1 MSVAVLFVE
10 DAPDDAELLLRELR
24 RGGLEVEWRRVE
36 TEPALREALVERR
49 WDVALLDYVLP
60 HFSALRALPVIHE
73 LDPDLPAI
81 VVSGTIGE
89 DVAVGAM
96 RAGAADYILKD
107 DLRRLVPA
115 VEREVR
121 EGLMKRERR
130 AAVAERDLSE
140 ARYRALYDQSP
151 AGVFL
156 YDDALRITEC
166 NERLAALLGVPR
178 ETLRGMDLGA
188 LRPPEMLQA
197 LRRALAGDNG
207 AFEGPY
213 TPAGSGATLFVAL
226 TTAPLRDGEGA
237 VVGGIAVVQ
246 DLTERQKFLGT
257 IRKLAYEDGVTG
269 LPNAAL
275 FRDRLRQA
283 VALAKRGRRG
293 LAVAIVDLDRFKQVN
308 DTLGRPGGDRLLR
321 SVGRRLRKALDDG
334 DTVGRIAAD
343 EFAVLLPA
351 VGEPDDVVA
360 VAESV
365 LGALRRR
372 YRIAG
377 HDLYVNASVG
387 LALYPSDASDA
398 EALLRFATEA
408 MQAQKRHGGNGW
420 RLYDESMSQRAVER
434 LRLESRLHL
443 ALERHEFV
451 VHYQPLVRGED
462 ARIVGLEALVRWQDP
477 DDGLVLP
484 GDFIPV
490 AEETGLIVPLGEE
503 VLAAACG
510 QMAAWVAQGL
520 APGRM
525 AVNLSARQFRQQ
537 DLVEVVQQAL
547 AESGLPP
554 RMLELEITESTAM
567 DDVAFTR
574 EVLGH
579 LRGLGVHSSLDDFGT
594 GYSSLSQLSTLPFD
608 VLKIDR
614 TFVAGIGRR
623 SSEAAIVRAV
633 IALGHEL
640 GLTVV
645 AEGVETREELAF
657 VREHGCDQVQGF
669 LFSRPVPAEEAT
681 ELVARGAF
689 AL

>member
-1 MSVAVLFVE
+1 
-10 DAPDDAELLLRELR
+10 
-24 RGGLEVEWRRVE
+24 VE
-36 TEPALREALVERR
+36 TEPALREALAARR

-60 HFSALRALPVIHE
+60 HFSALHALPVIHE

-115 VEREVR
+115 VGREVR
-121 EGLMKRERR
+121 DCAAKRERW
-130 AAVAERDLSE
+130 AAVAERDVSE

-156 YDDALRITEC
+156 YDDAFRITEC
-166 NERLAALLGVPR
+166 NERLAAIFGVPR
-178 ETLRGMDLGA
+178 ETLGGSDVGA
-188 LRPPEMLQA
+188 LSPPQLVDA

-207 AFEGPY
+207 AFEGPC
-213 TPAGSGATLFVAL
+213 TPAHTSAALSVAL
-226 TTAPLRDGEGA
+226 TAAPLRNGEGA
-237 VVGGIAVVQ
+237 VVGGFAVVK
-246 DLTERQKFLGT
+246 DLTEREEFLGT
-257 IRKLAYEDGVTG
+257 IRELAYEDGVTG
-269 LPNAAL
+269 LLNAAL

-283 VALAKRGRRG
+283 VTLAKRVRRG

-321 SVGRRLRKALDDG
+321 SVGNRLQKVLDDG
-334 DTVGRIAAD
+334 DTVARVAAD
-343 EFAVLLPA
+343 EYAVLLTS
-351 VGEPDDVVA
+351 VVEPDAAAA

-387 LALYPSDASDA
+387 LALYPTDAADA
-398 EALLRFATEA
+398 EALMRFATEA
-408 MQAQKRHGGNGW
+408 MQAQKRRGGNSW

-443 ALERHEFV
+443 ALERCEFV
-451 VHYQPLVRGED
+451 VHCQPLVGVDGRL
-462 ARIVGLEALVRWQDP
+462 AGLEALVRWQDP
-477 DDGLVLP
+477 DNGLVLP
-484 GDFIPV
+484 DDFIPI

-503 VLAAACG
+503 VLATACA

-520 APGRM
+520 EPGRM
-525 AVNLSARQFRQQ
+525 AVNLSARQFRQK

-547 AESGLPP
+547 QEGGLPP
-554 RMLELEITESTAM
+554 GVLEVEITESTAM

-574 EVLGH
+574 GVLGG
-579 LRGLGVHSSLDDFGT
+579 LRRLGVTSSLDDFGT
-594 GYSSLSQLSTLPFD
+594 GYSSLSQLSMLPFD

-623 SSEAAIVRAV
+623 GSEAAIVRAV

-645 AEGVETREELAF
+645 AEGVETREELTF

-669 LFSRPVPAEEAT
+669 PFSRPLTAEQAT
-681 ELVARGAF
+681 AVVARGVF

>member
-1 MSVAVLFVE
+1 MDVAVLFVE

-36 TEPALREALVERR
+36 TEPALRDALAERR

-60 HFSALRALPVIHE
+60 HFSALHALPVIRE

-115 VEREVR
+115 IEREVR
-121 EGLMKRERR
+121 DCAAKRERR
-130 AAVAERDLSE
+130 VAVSERDLSE
-140 ARYRALYDQSP
+140 ARYRTLYDQSP
-151 AGVFL
+151 AGVLL

-166 NERLAALLGVPR
+166 NERLAAISGVPR
-178 ETLRGMDLGA
+178 GTLRGMDLGTIRSAQLVKA
-188 LRPPEMLQA
+188 LRGA
-197 LRRALAGDNG
+197 LTGDTG
-207 AFEGPY
+207 SFEGPY
-213 TPAGSGATLFVAL
+213 QLAVTGVSLYVAL
-226 TTAPLRDGEGA
+226 TAAPLRDGGGA
-237 VVGGIAVVQ
+237 VVGGFAVVQ
-246 DLTERQKFLGT
+246 DLTERQEFLGT

-283 VALAKRGRRG
+283 LTLAKRERRG

-321 SVGRRLRKALDDG
+321 SVGRRLRKVLDDG
-334 DTVGRIAAD
+334 DTVARVAAD

-351 VGEPDDVVA
+351 VAEPDTVAA

-365 LGALRRR
+365 LGTLRRR
-372 YRIAG
+372 YRIAA

-387 LALYPSDASDA
+387 LALYPSDADDA
-398 EALLRFATEA
+398 EALMRFATEA
-408 MQAQKRHGGNGW
+408 MQAQKRHGGNSW

-451 VHYQPLVRGED
+451 VHYQPLVGVDGRL
-462 ARIVGLEALVRWQDP
+462 AGLEALVRWQDP

-484 GDFIPV
+484 GEFIPI

-503 VLAAACG
+503 VLATACR

-520 APGRM
+520 EPGRM
-525 AVNLSARQFRQQ
+525 AVNLSARQFRQK
-537 DLVEVVQQAL
+537 DLVEVVQRAL
-547 AESGLPP
+547 HDSGLPP
-554 RMLELEITESTAM
+554 RLLELEITESTAM

-574 EVLGH
+574 DVLGR
-579 LRGLGVHSSLDDFGT
+579 LRGLGVSSSLDDFGT

-614 TFVAGIGRR
+614 AFVSGIGGR

-645 AEGVETREELAF
+645 AEGVETHEELAF

-669 LFSRPVPAEEAT
+669 LLSRPVTADEAT
-681 ELVARGAF
+681 AVVARGIF

>member
-24 RGGLEVEWRRVE
+24 QGGLEVEWRRVE
-36 TEPALREALVERR
+36 TEGALREALAARR

-60 HFSALRALPVIHE
+60 RFSALHALPVIHE

-107 DLRRLVPA
+107 DLRRLVPT
-115 VEREVR
+115 VEREARECAAKR
-121 EGLMKRERR
+121 EGR
-130 AAVAERDLSE
+130 AAVAARDLSE
-140 ARYRALYDQSP
+140 ARYRTLYDQSP
-151 AGVFL
+151 AGVLL

-166 NERLAALLGVPR
+166 NARLAAISGVPR

-188 LRPPEMLQA
+188 IKAPRMVEA

-213 TPAGSGATLFVAL
+213 TPAFTGRTLFVAL
-226 TTAPLRDGEGA
+226 TAAPLKDGEGA
-237 VVGGIAVVQ
+237 VVGGFAVVQ
-246 DLTERQKFLGT
+246 DLTERQEFLGT

-283 VALAKRGRRG
+283 VTLARGERRG

-308 DTLGRPGGDRLLR
+308 DTLGRSGGDRLLR
-321 SVGRRLRKALDDG
+321 GVGRRLRKALDDG
-334 DTVGRIAAD
+334 ATVARVAAD

-351 VGEPDDVVA
+351 VGEPDAAA

-372 YRIAG
+372 CRIAG

-387 LALYPSDASDA
+387 LALYPSDAADA
-398 EALLRFATEA
+398 EALMRFATEA
-408 MQAQKRHGGNGW
+408 MQAQKRHGGSGW
-420 RLYDESMSQRAVER
+420 RLYDESMSRRAVER

-451 VHYQPLVRGED
+451 VYYQPLVGGADGRL
-462 ARIVGLEALVRWQDP
+462 VGLEALVRWQDP
-477 DDGLVLP
+477 EHGLVPP
-484 GDFIPV
+484 GAFIPI
-490 AEETGLIVPLGEE
+490 AEETGLIVPLGEG

-510 QMAAWVAQGL
+510 QMAAWVAEGL
-520 APGRM
+520 EPGRV

-537 DLVEVVQQAL
+537 DLVEVVERAL
-547 AESGLPP
+547 ARSGLPP

-567 DDVAFTR
+567 DDAGFTR
-574 EVLGH
+574 EVLGR
-579 LRGLGVHSSLDDFGT
+579 LRGLGVHSALDDFGS

-614 TFVAGIGRR
+614 AFVAGIGRR

-645 AEGVETREELAF
+645 AEGVETPEELAF

-669 LFSRPVPAEEAT
+669 LFSRPLPAEEAAV
-681 ELVARGAF
+681 LVARGAF
-689 AL
+689 DM